1 MTLFFQNH
9 QITIYRRRRKGTTDR
24 YAMSATFTAYQSDI
38 QPASQ
43 ERTEFVSGR
52 FGATYTAFVEASV
65 DIKEGDQAHIIGG
78 TYDNKVFSV
87 KGVSHWE
94 GAGLLDH
101 IELILVAQDG

>member
-1 MTLFFQNH
+1 MTLFFKNH
-9 QITIYRRRRKGTTDR
+9 QIQIYRRRRKGSSDR

-43 ERTEFVSGR
+43 ERAEFVQGR
-52 FGATYTAFVEASV
+52 FGATYTAFVEATV

-78 TYDNKVFSV
+78 TFDNKVFSV